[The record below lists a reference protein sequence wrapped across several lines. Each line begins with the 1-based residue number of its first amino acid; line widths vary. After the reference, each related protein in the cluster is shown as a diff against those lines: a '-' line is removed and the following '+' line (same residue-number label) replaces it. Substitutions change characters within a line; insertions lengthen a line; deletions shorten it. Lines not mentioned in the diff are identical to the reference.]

1 MKQKFH
7 YLFML
12 LLLLVTGVGGVKAD
26 AVTFDATTDVTETV
40 NGYYSDVRSYKA
52 LDGSVWKA
60 TGHSLKEGDNIT
72 IGKGGANYLETPEVN
87 GTITSITVTWKG
99 NTKYYLA
106 LQTIEGVELNFKNN
120 PSSTE
125 YKTETFTVDGNYKQ
139 LRLVG
144 RRSSG
149 TDNAAAIIQKVVV
162 AYAPAIPYTI
172 TLGDDNTKLTEASA
186 GAGVMLP
193 ERENVGV
200 YYFAGWSEISLGS
213 EETTTKPDYVNAG
226 NYYPSKDVTL
236 YPVYTRLEGSGEIEE
251 VLAQTL
257 KYDTWSYKGSTTDKS
272 TYRLFHSGSYVESA
286 QFDLGSLSKVVVYG
300 GTFGGSDYNKLTIGD
315 GENIWKVVTVS
326 GSSQTGTNIYTD
338 GAALS
343 GNGKLRVT
351 SNSGTASSNGVRIS
365 KIEIYVN
372 QVEGVVYYIQTPNTD
387 TPVQKVDIAVLN
399 SITPTTLNVNDK
411 GEFTLDAAFAEGT
424 VANEDYEVS
433 WESDNA
439 EVLAVSGASY
449 EAKKEGTANVTVKV
463 TVLDDEKYNEV
474 SKSFAVTV
482 NDPNAPGTQ
491 NNPFTIKQA
500 KAYINSASYN
510 ASDIVYV
517 QGIIS
522 QIDSYNSTYKS
533 ITYWIS
539 DDGTDENQFECY
551 SGRGLDNS
559 GFDSV
564 EDLEK
569 GDEVV
574 VCGTVKKYN
583 SIYEFNYNNY
593 IVSLKRKATPT
604 LSFAE
609 ETYSVVKNGNMTITA
624 TTNSDGTISYES
636 SDPDVAEI
644 DASTGVVTAKAAGT
658 TTITATVAATDT
670 YKAAT
675 ATVEL
680 TVTAPKHKA
689 TFYQNGEKLSEAE
702 FTEDATIEFPEVTAT
717 IFGKQFV
724 GWLPAEIEGTTNEA
738 SPVKTATMGTADVTY
753 YAVYAY
759 VEGEEKSSTLTNGDI
774 KEYFTKEKPSYGTL
788 KSYSDEINGVT
799 WSASCTADAAGRPWI
814 QIKKDADAYF
824 KVNTEGN
831 IANIKLT
838 ITSATNEKGGVTD
851 ITKHKA
857 FDGTVYMEETASASP
872 EGALGSSSDITD
884 NSVTLVPTSPV
895 KEVII
900 QVSAAARIWDAEV
913 TYGSATYS
921 DYCTT
926 VVAPV
931 KPAKPIIFHD
941 AGEYEDALTV
951 AIAGEGTIKYTLN
964 GDAEQTYTYTAP
976 FTINETTTIKAWAVQ
991 DGVESEKVTRE
1002 YTIVEKAKGAV
1013 VEDGYY
1019 TIQNNDGKYVNVA
1032 GRKTVTLVNDTKS
1045 AGTVIR
1051 VKADEYGVKVLRSQA
1066 VDLPRYA
1073 ERAMSYVPEIVKEVV
1088 KKLAANVDDPIIG
1101 EQGADLILDKF
1112 NKEFDYHLY
1121 LEGENNTYRIYGRT
1135 PSMKPVVDFYAENKE
1150 LIDGR
1155 LLKVEGFVKEVLQ
1168 KVVDKVGRGQSVVD
1182 LFKVKTIWQNMGGT
1196 LTEPTDDASTLKFYE
1211 EVLSSETNVWNFAY
1225 QTGMLYWEKVKG
1237 YLTEN
1242 AGSLGDYG
1250 KYIEKIPQI
1259 RPNFKYY
1266 IVPSASGVDIISEGN
1281 SEIKNASTAWTL
1293 TKREGF
1299 DITFDANLSKNNGKE
1314 MYKTLYVD
1322 FGYKLPDG
1330 VTALKVTAIDENTGV
1345 AKTEEIGQEV
1355 APQTPVLL
1363 KSDKAGDITLTI
1375 GDNFGSAVTDNLLK
1389 GNDYLINKYEIN
1401 SSTAEGVFT
1410 ILGTLSQSLA
1420 DKYEYLRRKNAG
1432 TVGNK
1437 YFFALSNEDLD
1448 KCVAP
1453 NEEGE
1458 KDCVVRNLSIDDN
1471 GQLGFFNNWQSAAN
1485 EAFLVSQTFNPV
1497 KLTLVGDI
1505 NRDGSITI
1513 ADVTALVNIILGK
1526 ATPEKDSDKYDFD
1539 AAYVND
1545 DNVITIADVTAL
1557 VNIILG
1563 K

>member
-1 MKQKFH
+1 
-7 YLFML
+7 ML
-12 LLLLVTGVGGVKAD
+12 LLMLLTGVGGVKAEDFTLSSADEITQNGITVSFAKGSGSNAPAWYD
-26 AVTFDATTDVTETV
+26 AGLRFYANNTITISSENNISSVTFNWEKQGSKAFASVTASV
-40 NGYYSDVRSYKA
+40 GDYSHPTAAGEGVWS
-52 LDGSVWKA
+52 GSAKSI
-60 TGHSLKEGDNIT
+60 TFT
-72 IGKGGANYLETPEVN
+72 IGTSGQLQLNTFSVIVEGGTPAE
-87 GTITSITVTWKG
+87 K
-99 NTKYYLA
+99 
-106 LQTIEGVELNFKNN
+106 
-120 PSSTE
+120 
-125 YKTETFTVDGNYKQ
+125 
-139 LRLVG
+139 
-144 RRSSG
+144 
-149 TDNAAAIIQKVVV
+149 
-162 AYAPAIPYTI
+162 
-172 TLGDDNTKLTEASA
+172 
-186 GAGVMLP
+186 
-193 ERENVGV
+193 
-200 YYFAGWSEISLGS
+200 
-213 EETTTKPDYVNAG
+213 
-226 NYYPSKDVTL
+226 KDVTL
-236 YPVYTRLEGSGEIEE
+236 SFGDITEQSVKVGTTIQVAATATDNVPVTYTSGDENIATVDNNGVVTGVSVGETTITASFEGDDTHNSATSVSYTIKVINENESSVSDVITNTDYQNETYGKFTIKGKPSGAEYVGYATKNGTAI
-251 VLAQTL
+251 QL
-257 KYDTWSYKGSTTDKS
+257 KSADSVSGLVVKKSAGKVSCVKLVWNSGTTDGRTIDVYGKNTAYEAAS
-272 TYRLFHSGSYVESA
+272 
-286 QFDLGSLSKVVVYG
+286 DLYNNSKKGTKIGSLTYKNNKYEASLEIVDDYKFVGIRSNSGALYLMNVEFVWEKIPESIVEDPTFSVPA
-300 GTFGGSDYNKLTIGD
+300 GTYFEAQSVELTCA
-315 GENIWKVVTVS
+315 
-326 GSSQTGTNIYTD
+326 TD
-338 GAALS
+338 GA
-343 GNGKLRVT
+343 T
-351 SNSGTASSNGVRIS
+351 
-365 KIEIYVN
+365 IY
-372 QVEGVVYYIQTPNTD
+372 Y
-387 TPVQKVDIAVLN
+387 
-399 SITPTTLNVNDK
+399 
-411 GEFTLDAAFAEGT
+411 TLDGSDPTSESTPYTDPITISETKILKAIAIKGDDASAIATAEYKIVDTTGKGT
-424 VANEDYEVS
+424 EE
-433 WESDNA
+433 
-439 EVLAVSGASY
+439 
-449 EAKKEGTANVTVKV
+449 
-463 TVLDDEKYNEV
+463 
-474 SKSFAVTV
+474 
-482 NDPNAPGTQ
+482 
-491 NNPFTIKQA
+491 NPFTVADARNILSEGLTLTDVYVKGIVSGIVE
-500 KAYINSASYN
+500 AYNSKFGNISYN
-510 ASDIVYV
+510 
-517 QGIIS
+517 
-522 QIDSYNSTYKS
+522 
-533 ITYWIS
+533 IS
-539 DDGTDENQFECY
+539 DDGATESDQLQAY
-551 SGRGLDNS
+551 RGKGKNGDNFTS
-559 GFDSV
+559 DADIQV
-564 EDLEK
+564 KD
-569 GDEVV
+569 VV
-574 VCGTVKKYN
+574 VLKGNLIDYNGT
-583 SIYEFNYNNY
+583 YELAAGNQL
-593 IVSLKRKATPT
+593 VSLVRPEKAEPN
-604 LSFAE
+604 L
-609 ETYSVVKNGNMTITA
+609 TYANAAVSAVRGEAFTAPVLTNPNNLTVVYT
-624 TTNSDGTISYES
+624 S
-636 SDPDVAEI
+636 SDKTVATVDSE
-644 DASTGVVTAKAAGT
+644 SGEVTLLKAGE
-658 TTITATVAATDT
+658 TTITASFAGNAD
-670 YKAAT
+670 YKEGSASYT
-675 ATVEL
+675 L
-680 TVTAPKHKA
+680 TVTVLSHTA
-689 TFYQNGEKLSEAE
+689 TFFVNGQQQGEPATVAEDEAI
-702 FTEDATIEFPEVTAT
+702 TFPTVADELY
-717 IFGKQFV
+717 GKKFV
-724 GWLPAEIEGTTNEA
+724 GWTTAAIDGETNDKPATLVNA
-738 SPVKTATMGTADVTY
+738 ATMGTADVTY
-753 YAVYAY
+753 YAVYANVTAGTATNTVDELTLATTGVSGNNY
-759 VEGEEKSSTLTNGDI
+759 AEWSGETATSNAVYAGQSAGGNESIQLRSKNSDSGVVSTFSGGKLKKVVVVWNDATDEGRTLNVYGKATAYEAATDLYDSENQ
-774 KEYFTKEKPSYGTL
+774 GTL
-788 KSYSDEINGVT
+788 LGSIVKGTSTELTIDGDYAYIGLR
-799 WSASCTADAAGRPWI
+799 SASGAMYLNSISIIWE
-814 QIKKDADAYF
+814 
-824 KVNTEGN
+824 N
-831 IANIKLT
+831 
-838 ITSATNEKGGVTD
+838 
-851 ITKHKA
+851 
-857 FDGTVYMEETASASP
+857 GTP
-872 EGALGSSSDITD
+872 D
-884 NSVTLVPTSPV
+884 
-895 KEVII
+895 
-900 QVSAAARIWDAEV
+900 
-913 TYGSATYS
+913 TYS

-941 AGEYEDALTV
+941 DGEYEDALTV
-951 AIAGEGTIKYTLN
+951 AIAGEGTIMYTLN
-964 GDAEQTYTYTAP
+964 DGEAQTYSAP
-976 FTINETTTIKAWAVQ
+976 FTIKEDATIKAWAVK
-991 DGVESEKVTRE
+991 DGVASDVTE
-1002 YTIVEKAKGAV
+1002 PKTFTIVEKAKGAV

-1019 TIQNNDGKYVNVA
+1019 TIQTNDDDGKYVNVA

-1051 VKADEYGVKVLRSQA
+1051 VKAEEDGVKVLRSQA

-1073 ERAMSYVPEIVKEVV
+1073 ERAMSYVPELVKEVV

-1182 LFKVKTIWQNMGGT
+1182 MFKVKTIWQNMGGT

-1293 TKREGF
+1293 TKRESF
-1299 DITFDANLSKNNGKE
+1299 DVTFDATLSKNNGKE

-1363 KSDKAGDITLTI
+1363 KSDKAGDITLNI

>member
-1 MKQKFH
+1 MTKGNEQTLTLKGYEGYKITKLVLSMKSNSKGGSG
-7 YLFML
+7 YLKYS
-12 LLLLVTGVGGVKAD
+12 VDGGSTYNFIISNNNNGLAFNNAAWYGSWSTSYV
-26 AVTFDATTDVTETV
+26 DVTKNVDIECG
-40 NGYYSDVRSYKA
+40 NSDVVFKLHATANSLYCQSYTITYQKA
-52 LDGSVWKA
+52 GTSLIDAGLSFESTTA
-60 TGHSLKEGDNIT
+60 TAT
-72 IGKGGANYLETPEVN
+72 IG
-87 GTITSITVTWKG
+87 
-99 NTKYYLA
+99 
-106 LQTIEGVELNFKNN
+106 
-120 PSSTE
+120 
-125 YKTETFTVDGNYKQ
+125 ETFTAPTLTNPNNLSV
-139 LRLVG
+139 
-144 RRSSG
+144 S
-149 TDNAAAIIQKVVV
+149 
-162 AYAPAIPYTI
+162 YA
-172 TLGDDNTKLTEASA
+172 S
-186 GAGVMLP
+186 
-193 ERENVGV
+193 
-200 YYFAGWSEISLGS
+200 S
-213 EETTTKPDYVNAG
+213 EETVATVNATTG
-226 NYYPSKDVTL
+226 AVTL
-236 YPVYTRLEGSGEIEE
+236 VGAG
-251 VLAQTL
+251 
-257 KYDTWSYKGSTTDKS
+257 TT
-272 TYRLFHSGSYVESA
+272 
-286 QFDLGSLSKVVVYG
+286 
-300 GTFGGSDYNKLTIGD
+300 TI
-315 GENIWKVVTVS
+315 
-326 GSSQTGTNIYTD
+326 
-338 GAALS
+338 
-343 GNGKLRVT
+343 
-351 SNSGTASSNGVRIS
+351 TASS
-365 KIEIYVN
+365 EETETY
-372 QVEGVVYYIQTPNTD
+372 
-387 TPVQKVDIAVLN
+387 
-399 SITPTTLNVNDK
+399 
-411 GEFTLDAAFAEGT
+411 AAG
-424 VANEDYEVS
+424 S
-433 WESDNA
+433 
-439 EVLAVSGASY
+439 ASY
-449 EAKKEGTANVTVKV
+449 TLKV
-463 TVLDDEKYNEV
+463 V
-474 SKSFAVTV
+474 
-482 NDPNAPGTQ
+482 DPNAPGTE
-491 NNPFTIKQA
+491 NNPFTIEQA
-500 KAYINSASYN
+500 ITYINSDSYN

-522 QIDSYNSTYKS
+522 QIDSYNSSYKS

-539 DDGTDENQFECY
+539 DDGTDEKQFECY

-759 VEGEEKSSTLTNGDI
+759 VEGEEKSSTLTNGNI

-799 WSASCTADAAGRPWI
+799 WSASCTADAAERPWI

-921 DYCTT
+921 GYCTT

-941 AGEYEDALTV
+941 SGEYESELQIAM
-951 AIAGEGTIKYTLN
+951 AGEGTIMYTLN
-964 GDAEQTYTYTAP
+964 DGEAQTYSAP
-976 FTINETTTIKAWAVQ
+976 FTIKEDATIKAWAVK
-991 DGVESEKVTRE
+991 DGVASDVTE
-1002 YTIVEKAKGAV
+1002 PKTFTIVEKAKGAV

-1019 TIQNNDGKYVNVA
+1019 TIQTNEDKYVNVA

-1101 EQGADLILDKF
+1101 EQGAELILDKF

-1150 LIDGR
+1150 LVDSR
-1155 LLKVEGFVKEVLQ
+1155 LPKVEDFVKEVLQ
-1168 KVVDKVGRGQSVVD
+1168 KIVDKVKRGQSVVD
-1182 LFKVKTIWQNMGGT
+1182 LFKVKTIWQNMGGK
-1196 LTEPTDDASTLKFYE
+1196 LTDPDVDQAKFFE
-1211 EVLSSETNVWNFAY
+1211 EVLTSEENVWNFAY

-1281 SEIKNASTAWTL
+1281 SEIKNASTAWKL
-1293 TKREGF
+1293 TKRDGF
-1299 DITFDANLSKNNGKE
+1299 DVTFDATLSKNNGKE